1 MSLFALIFINQLVTK
16 ILLLHPFFFPIL
28 KFKLLGSM
36 YMPVPTEKSTFD
48 NASDDDYP
56 DGGGGY
62 IRMY

>member
-1 MSLFALIFINQLVTK
+1 
-16 ILLLHPFFFPIL
+16 
-28 KFKLLGSM
+28 M